1 MAFRLSVC
9 ASILKPTS
17 HHIAF
22 VMFQKCYF
30 FGGGGGVGYLWH
42 CCSLFFIFVHLFVV
56 TAVQR
61 ECMLTM
67 HCLIYVL

>member
-30 FGGGGGVGYLWH
+30 FGDGGVVGYL
-42 CCSLFFIFVHLFVV
+42 
-56 TAVQR
+56 
-61 ECMLTM
+61 
-67 HCLIYVL
+67 